1 MRAISEMSS
10 LGGRRAL
17 VTGAAG
23 YIGQAITETL
33 IELGA
38 TVAVCDRDQTECD
51 RRSTPLSVIRS
62 DRAIPFVCDL
72 DDTAATR
79 LMVRKVL
86 DRLGGL
92 EIVVH
97 CAAYV
102 GTSALPG
109 WVAPFE
115 QQSHEPWDSVMRVNV
130 TAAFAIVQEAQK
142 ALAAS
147 GKGAV
152 LLISSIYGLVGPD
165 VRLYEGTVMGNPA
178 AYGVSKGGLLQLMR
192 YLSTVCAPKIRVN
205 AISPGGVWRQQPEI
219 FVERY
224 AARTPLGRMAV
235 EEDLKGAVAFLTSD
249 LSSYVTG
256 HNLVVD
262 GGWTAW

>member
-1 MRAISEMSS
+1 MRAIHEMSNLAS
-10 LGGRRAL
+10 RRAL

-23 YIGQAITETL
+23 YVGQAITETL

-38 TVAVCDRDQTECD
+38 TVAVCDRDHSFSG
-51 RRSTPLSVIRS
+51 RRGSAPSALRS
-62 DRAIPFVCDL
+62 DHAIPFVCDL
-72 DDTAATR
+72 DDMAATR
-79 LMVRKVL
+79 SMVRQVL
-86 DRLGGL
+86 DRMGGL

-102 GTSALPG
+102 GTSGLPG
-109 WVAPFE
+109 WAVPFE
-115 QQSHEPWDSVMRVNV
+115 GQSHELWDSVIRVNV
-130 TAAFAIVQEAQK
+130 TAAFAIVQEAQQ
-142 ALAAS
+142 ALAVS

-165 VRLYEGTVMGNPA
+165 MRLYEGTAMGNPA

-205 AISPGGVWRQQPEI
+205 AISPGGVWRQQPEK

-224 AARTPLGRMAV
+224 AARTPLGRMAS
-235 EEDLKGAVAFLTSD
+235 EEDLKGAVAFLASD